1 MMNTINKGNIYSLKD
16 NYIIYEID
24 DTSKYY
30 LCIPNHD
37 TYKYTMYMGL
47 SMNNF
52 NKIDKENK
60 ITEIDSIASKL
71 YKINPNSV
79 YLLPVVNHDKLINA
93 VYDNDDYFYN
103 KLLNDLHKCIKDAY
117 DTIRTNNTVSIN
129 SVIYAVKQNN
139 KVDYFLDWLDVKLG
153 GYLDTININKINELY
168 NEINLEKTQVIKIAD
183 IPVNKEEDIKKE
195 DTPKVENI
203 PTKKE
208 DTHKV
213 ENIPNVKEE
222 IPIVKEENAKKK
234 VLKKVNKEGFSDY
247 KFIVLT
253 IIISVIIGV
262 TSAIISILIS
272 KGQ

>member
-1 MMNTINKGNIYSLKD
+1 MNTINKGNIYSLKD

-24 DTSKYY
+24 DTAKYY

-52 NKIDKENK
+52 NKIDKESK
-60 ITEIDSIASKL
+60 IKEIDSIASKL

-103 KLLNDLHKCIKDAY
+103 KLLSDLHKCIKDAY

-139 KVDYFLDWLDVKLG
+139 KVDYFMDWLDVKLG

-168 NEINLEKTQVIKIAD
+168 NEINLEKTQIIKTDDIQVNKKED
-183 IPVNKEEDIKKE
+183 IPKVENIPIEKE

-203 PTKKE
+203 PTE
-208 DTHKV
+208 
-213 ENIPNVKEE
+213 KEE
-222 IPIVKEENAKKK
+222 IPVVKDENVKKK